1 MLRYL
6 FLSILFLLSITML
19 CSQTTAQSFSAANF
33 DQLILDY
40 HPEQREGVVQKDFE
54 RGLFYLEETRN
65 ATKGDPEALN
75 YADYWNI
82 MMAFIKLQE
91 PKAHKEIAFQKSIDR
106 NPASLCAL
114 IDAFGEK
121 SVKSLNTHIPELFKR
136 FHATCD
142 QYREPEESLDPLAY
156 AQAGKLDPKL
166 VSLLHEIGENDQLF
180 RSKEVIDWSQQTPLD
195 RKNMQLIDSLYQQYK
210 CYIGESLVGK
220 KLSSNMW
227 AVIQHSTIE
236 DMERYLPVI
245 HQGVQAGEL
254 HATPLK
260 MLLDRIHTIKHG
272 YQFFGSQG
280 GDYDLASAE
289 ERAKMEKKYGL
300 E

>member
-6 FLSILFLLSITML
+6 FFSILFLLFVTIL
-19 CSQTTAQSFSAANF
+19 HSQSTAPSFTVANF
-33 DQLILDY
+33 DQLILTYQPKQQD
-40 HPEQREGVVQKDFE
+40 GVSQKDYE
-54 RGLFYLEETRN
+54 RGLFYLEQTRN
-65 ATKGDPEALN
+65 ATEGDPKALN

-91 PKAHKEIAFQKSIDR
+91 PKVHKEIAFQKSIDR
-106 NPASLCAL
+106 SPASLCAL

-121 SVKSLNTHIPELFKR
+121 SVASLNKHIPELFQR
-136 FHATCD
+136 FYSTCGD
-142 QYREPEESLDPLAY
+142 FLETEEVFDPIAY
-156 AQAGKLDPKL
+156 AKTEKLNAKL
-166 VSLLHEIGENDQLF
+166 VTIIHRIAENDQQY
-180 RSKEVIDWSQQTPLD
+180 RGDEVIDWSKQTPLD
-195 RKNMQLIDSLYQQYK
+195 HQNLQLIDSLYQQYK

-220 KLSSNMW
+220 ELTSTMW
-227 AVIQHSTIE
+227 SVIQHSTIE
-236 DMERYLPVI
+236 DMERYLPVV

-254 HATPLK
+254 HPTPLK
-260 MLLDRIHTIKHG
+260 MLLDRIHTIKYG

-289 ERAKMEKKYGL
+289 ERAKVEKKYGL